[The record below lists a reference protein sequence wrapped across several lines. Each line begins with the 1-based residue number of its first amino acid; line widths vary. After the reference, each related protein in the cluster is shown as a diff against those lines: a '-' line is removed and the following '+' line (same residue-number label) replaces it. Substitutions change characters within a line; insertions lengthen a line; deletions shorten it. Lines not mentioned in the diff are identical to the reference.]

1 MCLKGY
7 HPEIVTAFIQTFD
20 GYEARIAELTV
31 RISEDIIACAFDI
44 QIEGERWFR
53 KDKVDESALKQFL
66 KEDAPEPNWSI
77 GIPAKYLKDDWHR
90 MMIAIREYIT
100 CEGRYV
106 HIYRLHMRFLLHLT
120 GQQTM
125 NLPYFLIKDLIK
137 VSKKIQS
144 NPLNMEN
151 NLSHHSLIT
160 MLVFDQI
167 RRNEMSIRNFLQSS
181 GFYQKEQLQEIVDK
195 RSKGK
200 KTAFIQLPIPDSE
213 DKTKIATQKK
223 RKKHSHKS
231 EIKTSYEGMQTRS
244 KTLIQ
249 QACPEVKTSSIKIK
263 EHNEDEEAK
272 KQIIQLQETSKRQ
285 TRSSNSVS
293 DQLKRYFEK
302 LKEVFLCHW
311 VS

>member
-1 MCLKGY
+1 MVGKSHHKRKCNKSGHLLRVEPSTGDLFEIFPQVAETFSKADWLNFCMSLKGY

-20 GYEARIAELTV
+20 GHEARVAELTV
-31 RISEDIIACAFDI
+31 RISEDIIACAFDLPLD
-44 QIEGERWFR
+44 GERWFR
-53 KDKVDESALKQFL
+53 KNKVDESALKQFL
-66 KEDAPEPNWSI
+66 KEDTPEPNWSI
-77 GIPAKYLKDDWHR
+77 GIPVKYLKDDWKM
-90 MMIAIREYIT
+90 MMIAVREYIT

-151 NLSHHSLIT
+151 SLSHHSLIT
-160 MLVFDQI
+160 MIVFDQI

-200 KTAFIQLPIPDSE
+200 KTAFILLPIPE
-213 DKTKIATQKK
+213 DKTEMTA
-223 RKKHSHKS
+223 
-231 EIKTSYEGMQTRS
+231 
-244 KTLIQ
+244 
-249 QACPEVKTSSIKIK
+249 
-263 EHNEDEEAK
+263 
-272 KQIIQLQETSKRQ
+272 
-285 TRSSNSVS
+285 
-293 DQLKRYFEK
+293 
-302 LKEVFLCHW
+302 
-311 VS
+311 